1 MWVRR
6 PGAFKAIVSLDDFNK
21 AQKIFEMKR
30 CWTLSDEELL
40 ESLRTLWLTKGK
52 LSVATIAA
60 AKDLPSARTYA
71 LRFGTLARA
80 YKLVGYDFERTLDYV
95 EVNRRFVTLL
105 PNLIADISA
114 HFRSRGISVRGG
126 GHPSAL
132 VINND
137 VSVHVGFARWIRRGP
152 EIWHVRLRPHVMADF
167 AIVARMKEGNE
178 AIRDFYL
185 LPRREMPGSKFYL
198 TKKRRAAFESNR
210 CMTLEVVSAHMG
222 DAFGLTQRPKHS

>member
-21 AQKIFEMKR
+21 AQNIFEMKR

-40 ESLRTLWLTKGK
+40 ESLRTLWRTKGK

-60 AKDLPSARTYA
+60 EKDLPSTRTYA

-80 YKLVGYDFERTLDYV
+80 YELIGYDFKRTLDYV
-95 EVNRRFVTLL
+95 EINRRFATLL

-114 HFRSRGISVRGG
+114 HFRSHGISLRRGD
-126 GHPSAL
+126 HPSTL
-132 VINND
+132 ILDND
-137 VSVHVGFARWIRRGP
+137 VAICVGFARWISRGP
-152 EIWHVRLRPHVMADF
+152 VIWHVRIPPHVAADF

-178 AIRDFYL
+178 AIQDFYF

-198 TKKRRAAFESNR
+198 TKKRRAAFEAKR
-210 CMTLEVVSAHMG
+210 YMTLEVLSSHMR
-222 DAFGLTQRPKHS
+222 DIFGLTQRAEHS